1 MTMALT
7 RIRIKYY
14 THMQTT
20 GHFQRLRLCGPRRVF
35 PPHQGRGV
43 AANDR
48 NSLTD
53 FNVAVSVLSMFVL
66 LVKVI
71 MFVLHIWWPIL
82 GTISNAVITA
92 LWIVS
97 MYGQMG
103 PDHSDPRYPS
113 NVAWYISK
121 GCDYAT
127 PHGAYGYCRQA
138 QAAYAVTVVMM

>member
-1 MTMALT
+1 MT
-7 RIRIKYY
+7 
-14 THMQTT
+14 
-20 GHFQRLRLCGPRRVF
+20 
-35 PPHQGRGV
+35 
-43 AANDR
+43 N
-48 NSLTD
+48 

-82 GTISNAVITA
+82 GTISNGAITA
-92 LWIVS
+92 LWIAS

-121 GCDYAT
+121 SCDIAKPY
-127 PHGAYGYCRQA
+127 GAYGYCRQA
-138 QAAYAVTVVMM
+138 KSAYAVTVIMM